1 MEIKTKTIVI
11 NEIIVQTLLRLKCP
25 ENIIWNYIKT
35 GEIERTDD
43 ELINEYLENLIFW
56 EV

>member
-11 NEIIVQTLLRLKCP
+11 NEIILQTLLRLKCP